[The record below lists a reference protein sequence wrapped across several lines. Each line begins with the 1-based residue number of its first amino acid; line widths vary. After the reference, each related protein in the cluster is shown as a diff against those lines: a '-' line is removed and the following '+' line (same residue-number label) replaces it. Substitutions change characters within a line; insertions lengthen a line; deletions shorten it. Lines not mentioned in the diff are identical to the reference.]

1 MTPQTQSKKIR
12 NIIEPVLEKYLIF
25 TKQDWDIGLP
35 LSGRDEILVDL
46 FIAIKPLMAKE
57 MPTDDET
64 ERKIQELD
72 DMKAEVEKCLPEG
85 TEISF
90 GGSGKW
96 EKAIRYLI
104 KVKKKHGWTF
114 KVLMLWIDGDE
125 KRFEKDRI
133 SYGSLMKDPHE
144 QLKIWMPIVHAVKET
159 EEMRPEYK
167 KFVAEEIKSVPNPK
181 A

>member
-12 NIIEPVLEKYLIF
+12 NAIEPILKEYLPMGQDDPYPKDF
-25 TKQDWDIGLP
+25 TF
-35 LSGRDEILVDL
+35 DELVSYL
-46 FIAIKPLMAKE
+46 VAAIKPLMAKE